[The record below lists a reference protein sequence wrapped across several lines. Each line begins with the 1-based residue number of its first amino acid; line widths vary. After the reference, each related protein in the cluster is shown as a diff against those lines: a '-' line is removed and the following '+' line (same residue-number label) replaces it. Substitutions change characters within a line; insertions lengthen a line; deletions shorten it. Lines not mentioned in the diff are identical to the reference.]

1 MVSMKTKAI
10 ISTTLGIGFEWYDF
24 FLYGLLSTIIAR
36 EFFPSSVPL
45 LSLLLTYLV
54 FFIGFLG
61 RPLGG
66 IIFGY
71 LGDKYGRI
79 YSLIFTL
86 LFAGL
91 SSLIVAIL
99 PTYYQIGIIAPILL
113 AVMRLIDG
121 IGLGGEWGGSF
132 SLTSEYVS
140 LNRRGYYSGIL
151 QATVSIATLLISAL
165 SILLT
170 SILGANGFDTI
181 GWRILFAIGFV
192 IAILA
197 VIIRLRIEDSPVF
210 KKLQDK
216 GKIERNPLFKA
227 AKGYWKYII
236 AALFLVGIFNG
247 VWYYVN
253 YTLSISYAT
262 SLAKEFHY
270 PAVSLTVVDFA
281 ILIVSIIGIFASPIF
296 GLLSDKIGRKYQMLI
311 DAVFGIIFAYFYF
324 SMLRSGNPELVIT
337 AITVSGLFVYYLA
350 GAITPAVLVE
360 LFPPQVRYTAISMA
374 YQIGVGLLGGSS
386 PLLLTYLIGVT
397 HDINMPVY
405 YMIGTG
411 IIALIATLVIGE
423 TKGRSYEG
431 EEEIATTR

>member
-140 LNRRGYYSGIL
+140 L
-151 QATVSIATLLISAL
+151 
-165 SILLT
+165 
-170 SILGANGFDTI
+170 
-181 GWRILFAIGFV
+181 
-192 IAILA
+192 
-197 VIIRLRIEDSPVF
+197 
-210 KKLQDK
+210 
-216 GKIERNPLFKA
+216 
-227 AKGYWKYII
+227 
-236 AALFLVGIFNG
+236 
-247 VWYYVN
+247 
-253 YTLSISYAT
+253 
-262 SLAKEFHY
+262 
-270 PAVSLTVVDFA
+270 
-281 ILIVSIIGIFASPIF
+281 
-296 GLLSDKIGRKYQMLI
+296 
-311 DAVFGIIFAYFYF
+311 
-324 SMLRSGNPELVIT
+324 
-337 AITVSGLFVYYLA
+337 
-350 GAITPAVLVE
+350 
-360 LFPPQVRYTAISMA
+360 
-374 YQIGVGLLGGSS
+374 
-386 PLLLTYLIGVT
+386 
-397 HDINMPVY
+397 
-405 YMIGTG
+405 
-411 IIALIATLVIGE
+411 
-423 TKGRSYEG
+423 
-431 EEEIATTR
+431 